1 MNYPMPYIS
10 YSQLSSFLDCPQ
22 TFYQTYILKNRSGN
36 KFTALGSAVH
46 TIAEIQG
53 KQLVAKH
60 PHEDKKYIQMFNE
73 IYFDDEKTPKKYF
86 SNKEEYIQ
94 LYKKGI
100 IAIENYL
107 NEYRDSKP
115 LFIEK
120 KFRSVLIEGTPE
132 CLGFVDRIDGDIERP
147 WEWVVTD
154 IKSGSNP
161 KSKQFLNDDFQ
172 LAIYAQFIY
181 NQYGHYP
188 AFLRYAH
195 PVPNKFQ
202 TAVHL
207 GDGLYEYEY
216 KGQRSPKARFFVP
229 DKMHRVKEVVEAIS
243 DAYSAGIF
251 PKWTDRFKCGN
262 CFHLETCKP
271 FGDGTGWNSL

>member
-1 MNYPMPYIS
+1 MTYPVPYIS

-53 KQLVAKH
+53 KQLIAKH
-60 PHEDKKYIQMFNE
+60 PYEDGKYVQMFNE
-73 IYFDDEKTPKKYF
+73 IYFDNEKTPKKYF
-86 SNKEEYIQ
+86 SDKEEYIQ

-100 IAIENYL
+100 TAIENYL

-161 KSKQFLNDDFQ
+161 KSKQFLNEDFQ

-207 GDGLYEYEY
+207 GDGLYEYDY

-229 DKMHRVKEVVEAIS
+229 EKMAQVKETVEAIS
-243 DAYSAGIF
+243 LAYKHNNFAKKIDKFGC
-251 PKWTDRFKCGN
+251 RN
-262 CFHLETCKP
+262 CFHIETCKP
-271 FGDGTGWNSL
+271 FGDGTGWGVV

>member
-1 MNYPMPYIS
+1 MIYPVPYIS

-46 TIAEIQG
+46 TVAEMQG
-53 KQLVAKH
+53 KQLIADN
-60 PHEDKKYIQMFNE
+60 PYEDGKYIQMFNE
-73 IYFDDEKTPKKYF
+73 IYFDNEKTPKKYF

-100 IAIENYL
+100 VAIENYL

-120 KFRSVLIEGTPE
+120 KFRSVLTEDTPE
-132 CLGFVDRIDGDIERP
+132 CLGFIDRIDGDIERP

-202 TAVHL
+202 TAIHL
-207 GDGLYEYEY
+207 GDGIYEYDY
-216 KGQRSPKARFFVP
+216 KGQRAPKARFSVVE
-229 DKMHRVKEVVEAIS
+229 KMLTVKETVEAIS
-243 DAYSAGIF
+243 LAFANNDF
-251 PKWTDRFKCGN
+251 PKEVDKFGCRN
-262 CFHLETCKP
+262 CFHYETCKP
-271 FGDGTGWNSL
+271 FGDETGWGSL